1 MGDRP
6 SSPSQVT
13 SGPTSFAIII
23 GGMKCGTTSLF
34 DLLAQHPEVC
44 GSRVKEPDFFSSA
57 LDPVR
62 DWPTYLDLWDWDPAR
77 HRVALEASTSYAKYP
92 HVKDVPEKIASV
104 EGASFRFIY
113 MLRDPVAR
121 ISSQVRHALYGGW
134 GAPLD
139 DGMTEDLIDFSRYA
153 MQADRYVDRFS
164 RERILLLTLEEF
176 KARPYEV
183 LRRICRFLE
192 IDPTHGFVQAEEPRN
207 TGGLYTMPPLLAG
220 LARNPVARWMVDL
233 LPRGARHR
241 LRESLARVGR
251 RTPDVRGRWK
261 LDDEERQEVRR
272 ILADDMARL
281 RDDYGVHAEWMG

>member
-1 MGDRP
+1 
-6 SSPSQVT
+6 VT
-13 SGPTSFAIII
+13 FGPTSFAIII

-34 DLLAQHPEVC
+34 DVLAQHPEVC
-44 GSRVKEPDFFSSA
+44 GSKVKEPDFFSSE
-57 LDPVR
+57 LDPAR
-62 DWPTYLDLWDWDPAR
+62 DWPTYLALWDWDPTR
-77 HRVALEASTSYAKYP
+77 HRIALEASTSYAKYP

-104 EGASFRFIY
+104 ERASFRFIY

-176 KARPYEV
+176 TDRPYHV
-183 LRRICRFLE
+183 LRRVCRFLE
-192 IDPTHGFVQAEEPRN
+192 IDPEHAFVRAEEPRN
-207 TGGLYTMPPLLAG
+207 TGGLYTMPPLVAG
-220 LARNPVARWMVDL
+220 LARNPVARLFVDL
-233 LPRGARHR
+233 LPRSARHR
-241 LRESLARVGR
+241 LRESLARLGR
-251 RTPDVRGRWK
+251 RTPDTRGRWK